1 MRQML
6 QMLRPPTPP
15 GQDQVHPSGPGG
27 GGAPIPYS
35 PPSPPPTRLPPV
47 STFVDTAE
55 KFTKPMPFF
64 SPAHQSHQVPQVP
77 QVSQVPQVPQAVHAP
92 KAFLHQSP
100 QGPTPASQMHQLHA
114 SRGPSGPQS
123 GSQLGSLGSQFH
135 PDAGSPQIPQG
146 PHSPIHTHAT
156 TNPSH
161 HANPSPYYAPHHNYA
176 QSPPGTTPAHSPAN
190 HNYVPLASQSPPMYR
205 PGLSSTAS
213 TVSPTSNPPPPSQ
226 PVFQYHYRGPVAPV
240 APVAVPPAPSVHSGH
255 SGILGPPAPVPTS
268 YPYFDNNRHVK
279 PKRKRATSYQ
289 VNKLN
294 QVFEQTFFPSS
305 ELRLSL
311 AMELGM
317 TPRTV
322 QIWFQNKRQVW
333 RSEHNR
339 SIPRKGSRQEQD
351 QDQDHFKEES
361 TSD

>member
-1 MRQML
+1 ML

-15 GQDQVHPSGPGG
+15 GKDQVRPSGHGLGPGG
-27 GGAPIPYS
+27 GPPIPYS

-47 STFVDTAE
+47 STLVDTAD
-55 KFTKPMPFF
+55 KFTKPMPFS
-64 SPAHQSHQVPQVP
+64 SPAPH
-77 QVSQVPQVPQAVHAP
+77 
-92 KAFLHQSP
+92 LHQGPVAAP
-100 QGPTPASQMHQLHA
+100 QGHQLPHT
-114 SRGPSGPQS
+114 SHGPHGPP
-123 GSQLGSLGSQFH
+123 GSQFH
-135 PDAGSPQIPQG
+135 HVPGTQSPQIPQGPQG

-156 TNPSH
+156 NVSH
-161 HANPSPYYAPHHNYA
+161 HANPSPYYAPPQHNYA
-176 QSPPGTTPAHSPAN
+176 QSPRATTTVHTPAHSPAN
-190 HNYVPLASQSPPMYR
+190 RNYVPLASQSPPMYR
-205 PGLSSTAS
+205 PGPSSTAPTAA
-213 TVSPTSNPPPPSQ
+213 TVPPPSQ

-240 APVAVPPAPSVHSGH
+240 PAPPPPPPPPAPSVH
-255 SGILGPPAPVPTS
+255 SGILGPPAPVPSS

-351 QDQDHFKEES
+351 DQDHFKE
-361 TSD
+361 